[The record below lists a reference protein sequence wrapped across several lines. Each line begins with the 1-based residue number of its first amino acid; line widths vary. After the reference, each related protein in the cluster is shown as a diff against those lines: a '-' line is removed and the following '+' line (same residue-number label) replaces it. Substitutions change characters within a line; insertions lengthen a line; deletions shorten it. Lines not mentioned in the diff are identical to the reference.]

1 MGKVSNSNSARC
13 LRGESEGSF
22 EPIAK
27 VVFSSKHS
35 TNHRGTYWGDSFW
48 TPTLVNKLLLL
59 TLMSSFTGLL
69 NNSVE
74 GLFHS
79 LLFFNHLEVTFGF
92 WHYMQLRGFYIW
104 YLLCCF
110 PVICN
115 FRFNFLFGLRC
126 TSKFFLFLLLFLVCL
141 CAFCYFL
148 SLLLCDKCCQLYF
161 FRNSKFLY
169 SKSMVTF
176 LIDFSIVTEK
186 YDLALSA
193 GWELCVCIC
202 RGPISYVIPHLI
214 EERSTKVFSFPHI
227 KM

>member
-48 TPTLVNKLLLL
+48 TPTLVNKLLLF

-110 PVICN
+110 PVIYN

-126 TSKFFLFLLLFLVCL
+126 ISKFFFVFVIVFVFSLFVCFLLF
-141 CAFCYFL
+141 
-148 SLLLCDKCCQLYF
+148 SE
-161 FRNSKFLY
+161 
-169 SKSMVTF
+169 
-176 LIDFSIVTEK
+176 LI
-186 YDLALSA
+186 AL
-193 GWELCVCIC
+193 W
-202 RGPISYVIPHLI
+202 
-214 EERSTKVFSFPHI
+214 
-227 KM
+227 